1 MVVCWVL
8 GLVWVVGVG
17 LGGRGCTSV
26 AEDGGG
32 NPLVV
37 GRQDTVGAFS
47 GLRVV
52 EDAAQ
57 LVADLRNRNWVDA
70 AVDQAGAVASVAG
83 AAADPLGE
91 AIAAGVAWVL
101 DHLGALREWL
111 DGLAGDPGAVAGG
124 AATWANVSTYLT
136 ECAQDLDRSLQTTL
150 ADQRC
155 LTVGAYRDYQGVTV
169 KNLESAAGMAG
180 AVAAALEVASMIVQ
194 VVHDMVRDAI
204 ADVIGKASSKLILTA
219 VTAGV
224 AAPWAVA
231 SVTADVLE
239 WVTYL
244 SGRVKGILRSSSNLG
259 DRLRQVRDLL
269 EEIRT
274 TMSRALSPAGPV
286 PAMAAAGAGGSRPRG
301 GRPRTAT
308 GSKNGGGGGGGR
320 KPPTKTPGDDKPDKG
335 RGRKDDNKGKGKNKN
350 SGSGGSSG
358 GSGPSRTPDWS
369 DPAERK
375 KWFDGLKTQRV
386 HSSSPAYSYQHRVL
400 GTDVERRLVSDGG
413 EEIFADAVTPD
424 GSAYIAWD
432 AKHSGGGRGSLY
444 EGNASPKLQ
453 DILISSFDDEMQRYK
468 AIIKSD
474 NNPVNRLILVTNTPE
489 AQAYLYQRAL
499 KALGGNIPFEVR
511 LIP

>member
-1 MVVCWVL
+1 M
-8 GLVWVVGVG
+8 
-17 LGGRGCTSV
+17 

-350 SGSGGSSG
+350 SDKNSSKKDGGTSEPHEYDPEMVEKAEKAQERAANNYNGLAKRYDGKTVSADGAISLSGWGRRKRGFQEPNIDRVLEMQEKIGHPRNSHNLDNG
-358 GSGPSRTPDWS
+358 VLGRFYACH
-369 DPAERK
+369 AERQLSITAK
-375 KWFDGLKTQRV
+375 I
-386 HSSSPAYSYQHRVL
+386 PAIGVSKNVCNDCQEYFSRLAQYQGRDWYVADPSWTWIFH
-400 GTDVERRLVSDGG
+400 SDG
-413 EEIFADAVTPD
+413 AVT
-424 GSAYIAWD
+424 
-432 AKHSGGGRGSLY
+432 
-444 EGNASPKLQ
+444 KLPR
-453 DILISSFDDEMQRYK
+453 S
-468 AIIKSD
+468 
-474 NNPVNRLILVTNTPE
+474 
-489 AQAYLYQRAL
+489 
-499 KALGGNIPFEVR
+499 
-511 LIP
+511 

>member
-1 MVVCWVL
+1 M
-8 GLVWVVGVG
+8 
-17 LGGRGCTSV
+17 

-308 GSKNGGGGGGGR
+308 GSKNGGGGGANEPRYNNPELAR
-320 KPPTKTPGDDKPDKG
+320 KSKEAYERAKAVKNELSKAKKYNQKTTGSDGNHTLSGWSKRRPSHFQKPNVREVFEMQEKIGHPRLPHFRDNGVKG
-335 RGRKDDNKGKGKNKN
+335 RYLA
-350 SGSGGSSG
+350 SH
-358 GSGPSRTPDWS
+358 
-369 DPAERK
+369 AER
-375 KWFDGLKTQRV
+375 Q
-386 HSSSPAYSYQHRVL
+386 
-400 GTDVERRLVSDGG
+400 E
-413 EEIFADAVTPD
+413 AVTAVEPAIGVSKRLCED
-424 GSAYIAWD
+424 CHDFFIRLAQHEGREWYVTD
-432 AKHSGGGRGSLY
+432 PGGDVSVPPGRHQAGT
-444 EGNASPKLQ
+444 GRRGHRPG
-453 DILISSFDDEMQRYK
+453 
-468 AIIKSD
+468 
-474 NNPVNRLILVTNTPE
+474 PRLSVL
-489 AQAYLYQRAL
+489 
-499 KALGGNIPFEVR
+499 
-511 LIP
+511 

>member
-320 KPPTKTPGDDKPDKG
+320 KPPTKTPGD
-335 RGRKDDNKGKGKNKN
+335 
-350 SGSGGSSG
+350 GSGGGGANEPRYNNPELARKSKEAYERAKETKDRLAKRYKDKTTSSDNAKTL
-358 GSGPSRTPDWS
+358 SGWGKRRPKHFQKPNVREVFELQEKIGHPRLSHFRDNGVEGRYLAS
-369 DPAERK
+369 HAER
-375 KWFDGLKTQRV
+375 Q
-386 HSSSPAYSYQHRVL
+386 
-400 GTDVERRLVSDGG
+400 E
-413 EEIFADAVTPD
+413 AVTAVEPAIGVSKRLCEDCHDFFIRLAQHEGREWYVTDPGGTSVFRPD
-424 GSAYIAWD
+424 GTRLGPDGQVTGLGQGYRYSE
-432 AKHSGGGRGSLY
+432 RG
-444 EGNASPKLQ
+444 ARRK
-453 DILISSFDDEMQRYK
+453 
-468 AIIKSD
+468 
-474 NNPVNRLILVTNTPE
+474 
-489 AQAYLYQRAL
+489 
-499 KALGGNIPFEVR
+499 
-511 LIP
+511 